1 MVSPATSG
9 RLHGRH
15 LDFYVTSSLSETVSP
30 NFTKFDRID
39 LLTLGHVPAKHDV
52 INYFLSAADAILKK
66 KYFAETE
73 LLAIGIPNLVQRFI
87 TTLSQNLPEVVP
99 PATSGR

>member
-1 MVSPATSG
+1 MTSLATSG

-15 LDFYVTSSLSETVSP
+15 LGFYTTSSLSETVSP
-30 NFTKFDRID
+30 NFTKFYRIV
-39 LLTLGHVPAKHDV
+39 LHTLGHVPAKRDV

-73 LLAIGIPNLVQRFI
+73 LLALGLPNLVQMLTTAIIQYSILKLRFVE
-87 TTLSQNLPEVVP
+87 Q
-99 PATSGR
+99 

>member
-1 MVSPATSG
+1 MTASVASEYLAIS
-9 RLHGRH
+9 LNF
-15 LDFYVTSSLSETVSP
+15 DFYVTPWLSETVSP

-66 KYFAETE
+66 N
-73 LLAIGIPNLVQRFI
+73 ILVK
-87 TTLSQNLPEVVP
+87 LNYWP
-99 PATSGR
+99 